1 MKPYIEYKD
10 EKLELEASFK
20 LQKEFRKEYQAI
32 LRENANEELLD
43 NYDPNEIKRMEKEIK
58 ELENKKLSEEEMAT
72 EIMKLRKK
80 YPMLKTLNAYE
91 NKEKLDEL
99 YEKYV
104 KRIINNK
111 YPHIVFE
118 ELGEVIVNEKG
129 FTYYYA
135 LMEAII
141 KSVFS
146 SVVNEAPHQKPSFAW
161 ESKSQLN

>member
-10 EKLELEASFK
+10 ERLELDANFK
-20 LQKEFRKEYQAI
+20 LQKEFRKEYQAV
-32 LRENANEELLD
+32 LRANTNDDLLD
-43 NYDPNEIKRMEKEIK
+43 NYDTNEIKRMEKEIK
-58 ELENKKLSEEEMAT
+58 ELENSGLTEDEMT
-72 EIMKLRKK
+72 SKIIELRKK
-80 YPMLKTLNAYE
+80 YPMLKTINAYDK
-91 NKEKLDEL
+91 KEKLDEL

-104 KRIINNK
+104 KRIINAK
-111 YPHIVFE
+111 YPHVVFD
-118 ELGEVIVNEKG
+118 ELGEEIVNEKG

-161 ESKSQLN
+161 DNKSQVN